1 MYASVGDANAA
12 IQNEAR
18 ARADADG
25 ALSKQLQ
32 TTQASLGTTN
42 AAVQQVA
49 TAQADMK
56 GMLNAQYTVRVQVN
70 NQYGVHSFAGFGIGI
85 NEQNGVVQ
93 SAFVVNADQFVLLN
107 TYGGGLSSPWSVVG
121 GQTFI
126 ADSYIRSASIDTAK
140 IKDGAITAAKIGVA
154 EVDTLRIRGNAVT
167 VPTVA
172 NNPSQASGAGVG
184 VWQDL
189 IAVAVQMDDA
199 GYILAQFGC
208 YQGFGSGIRRYAFQM
223 LINDNL
229 MAEGGGDWADGFPSL
244 LGSTYAGPGN
254 YVIKV
259 RWWGENSG
267 VGVRNMNL
275 FAMGCKR

>member
-1 MYASVGDANAA
+1 
-12 IQNEAR
+12 
-18 ARADADG
+18 
-25 ALSKQLQ
+25 
-32 TTQASLGTTN
+32 
-42 AAVQQVA
+42 
-49 TAQADMK
+49 MK

-70 NQYGVHSFAGFGIGI
+70 NQIGVHHFGGFGIGI

-93 SAFVVNADQFVLLN
+93 SAFVVYSDQFVLLN
-107 TYGGGLSSPWSVVG
+107 ANGGGLSSPFSVVG
-121 GQTFI
+121 GQTFV
-126 ADSYIRSASIDTAK
+126 ADAYIRNTSIGTAK
-140 IKDGAITAAKIGVA
+140 IADAAINNAKIANGAISAAKIGVA

-172 NNPSQASGAGVG
+172 NNPSQANGSGVG
-184 VWQDL
+184 AWQDL
-189 IAVAVQMDDA
+189 IAVAVQMDEP

-208 YQGFGSGIRRYAFQM
+208 YQGFGSGIRRYMFQM
-223 LINDNL
+223 LVNDNVI
-229 MAEGGGDWADGFPSL
+229 AEGGGDWADGFPSL
-244 LGSTYAGPGN
+244 LGSTYAGVGY

>member
-1 MYASVGDANAA
+1 
-12 IQNEAR
+12 
-18 ARADADG
+18 
-25 ALSKQLQ
+25 
-32 TTQASLGTTN
+32 TQASLGTTN

-85 NEQNGVVQ
+85 NEENGVVQ

-167 VPTVA
+167 VPTVYSIA
-172 NNPSQASGAGVG
+172 GGTIGAGTG
-184 VWQDL
+184 AWIDL
-189 IAVAVQMDDA
+189 IALQLTMEQAGLVLMQFSCTQDYSNGGSSFRSTFEMYIEGTRVAIA
-199 GYILAQFGC
+199 GGA
-208 YQGFGSGIRRYAFQM
+208 AV
-223 LINDNL
+223 
-229 MAEGGGDWADGFPSL
+229 
-244 LGSTYAGPGN
+244 STSPVLVGAIAVGPGTFT
-254 YVIKV
+254 IKV
-259 RWWGENSG
+259 RWWAENSQIG
-267 VGVRNMNL
+267 VSNKVL

>member
-1 MYASVGDANAA
+1 KIAN
-12 IQNEAR
+12 
-18 ARADADG
+18 
-25 ALSKQLQ
+25 
-32 TTQASLGTTN
+32 
-42 AAVQQVA
+42 
-49 TAQADMK
+49 
-56 GMLNAQYTVRVQVN
+56 
-70 NQYGVHSFAGFGIGI
+70 
-85 NEQNGVVQ
+85 
-93 SAFVVNADQFVLLN
+93 
-107 TYGGGLSSPWSVVG
+107 
-121 GQTFI
+121 
-126 ADSYIRSASIDTAK
+126 
-140 IKDGAITAAKIGVA
+140 GAITSAKIGVA
-154 EVDTLRIRGNAVT
+154 EIDTLRIRGNAVT

>member
-1 MYASVGDANAA
+1 
-12 IQNEAR
+12 
-18 ARADADG
+18 
-25 ALSKQLQ
+25 
-32 TTQASLGTTN
+32 
-42 AAVQQVA
+42 
-49 TAQADMK
+49 
-56 GMLNAQYTVRVQVN
+56 
-70 NQYGVHSFAGFGIGI
+70 
-85 NEQNGVVQ
+85 
-93 SAFVVNADQFVLLN
+93 VLLN

-140 IKDGAITAAKIGVA
+140 IKDGAITSAKIGVA

-172 NNPSQASGAGVG
+172 SNPSSVSGSGEGAWV
-184 VWQDL
+184 DL

-199 GYILAQFGC
+199 GYVLAQFGC

-223 LINDNL
+223 LINGNL

-244 LGSTYAGPGN
+244 LGSTYAGPGY